1 MAPRTWVILGDKR
14 GDNGQ
19 VETIVDALSWP
30 VERKYVHM
38 KPKYVL
44 GKPRYRPS
52 LDHLDLDQSDPL
64 EAPWPDLILT
74 VGRRPS
80 MAALWIRKQSG
91 KRTKI
96 VLVGKPSGHMRDFSL
111 VIASAENQMP
121 PLQNFLPT
129 TLPLMRVSPEDVAA
143 DAAAWQTRF
152 ETLPRPLV
160 ALLIGGETN
169 PFIMNRKVAH
179 ELVAIA
185 HWVVNEL
192 GGTPYVTTSRRTT
205 AEVVEVLRRD
215 LPPEAVF
222 YQWSA
227 DAQENPYR
235 ALLGSADGFIVTAD
249 SVSMMVEVIYLH
261 KALAIFPLPG
271 GWLGRLDQRRRA
283 LAHWLFNPKRESTRD
298 DWRHALGRG
307 VHHLDFFKILSA
319 TRDFAAFHR
328 LLVEKGFGAADVG
341 RPRKRARAFR
351 RGRAAAQ
358 LDRFSLREKPGL
370 EQCSRKAPGHGGKL
384 MRRPDCLRGRPTSAA
399 PGPW

>member
-19 VETIVDALSWP
+19 VETIVDALAWP

-38 KPKYVL
+38 KPQYVL

-52 LDHLDLDQSDPL
+52 LAHLDLEQSDPL

-80 MAALWIRKQSG
+80 MAALWIRRQSG
-91 KRTKI
+91 NRTKI
-96 VLVGKPSGHMRDFSL
+96 VLVGKPSGHMLDFSL

-121 PLQNFLPT
+121 PLRNFLPT
-129 TLPLMRVSPEDVAA
+129 TLPLMRVSAEGVAA
-143 DAAAWQTRF
+143 AAAEWKSRF
-152 ETLPRPLV
+152 EALPRPLI

-179 ELVAIA
+179 DLVASA
-185 HWVVNEL
+185 RWVVDEL

-205 AEVVEVLRRD
+205 PEVVEVLRRD

-222 YQWSA
+222 YQWSPEA
-227 DAQENPYR
+227 EDNPYR

-249 SVSMMVEVIYLH
+249 SVSMMVEVIYLR
-261 KALAIFPLPG
+261 KPLAIFPLPG

-283 LAHWLFNPKRESTRD
+283 LAHRLFNPKRDSPRD
-298 DWRHALGRG
+298 DRRHALGRV
-307 VHHLDFFKILSA
+307 VHHLDVFKLLSA
-319 TRDFAAFHR
+319 TRDFSAFHR
-328 LLVEKGFGAADVG
+328 LLVDKGLAVWAGEPFRQPEGDLPDDVG
-341 RPRKRARAFR
+341 AVVARIEALF
-351 RGRAAAQ
+351 
-358 LDRFSLREKPGL
+358 E
-370 EQCSRKAPGHGGKL
+370 
-384 MRRPDCLRGRPTSAA
+384 
-399 PGPW
+399 